1 MLLLHSEKFK
11 THIISVEKEYGGVL
25 MQKKNAVPP
34 CEDQHMEIL
43 LELLYEA
50 MHTQTDELQHK
61 TGAA

>member
-1 MLLLHSEKFK
+1 
-11 THIISVEKEYGGVL
+11 

-50 MHTQTDELQHK
+50 MHTQTDELKHK